1 VLCHVRALLISAP
14 EGRTDFIEADLR
26 QPLAILSEAA
36 RTLDFGRP
44 AMAIDAKAPGQM
56 WAGVALKPAPKPAPK
71 PALKP

>member
-1 VLCHVRALLISAP
+1 MKSRSPWRITRASRTSR
-14 EGRTDFIEADLR
+14 GRTDFIEADLR

-56 WAGVALKPAPKPAPK
+56 WAGVALKPAPKPA
-71 PALKP
+71 LKP